1 MLKSSST
8 FQPQGTMLILLT
20 LLEFEPFREF
30 SSNSCGFELIHLLPF
45 LSSLEKIRLRHSLE
59 QWPGA
64 LISLLK
70 IRWATQRNKA
80 EYRVWLLS
88 RTESD
93 RVGQS
98 RTVWTYSWHVAL
110 ALGAIGKLGPARLV
124 LTLCLLDACDIEV
137 TSCSIPRLLRKLL
150 QEFPAMDSRHIR
162 WCRWARSRLLLHCKR
177 LGELWSILAE
187 RPEVV
192 LLRLGWPA
200 NSISVRSSKR
210 RKRSQAWCSWY
221 YVALSWFVEQ
231 PSSPPTKQISTFGT
245 QMWDVMLEI
254 CANGGYFRAI
264 DPHYPSEIMRF
275 LLTSWHLKRVLKRQR
290 KQKDAASS
298 NPR

>member
-1 MLKSSST
+1 MT
-8 FQPQGTMLILLT
+8 GCPD
-20 LLEFEPFREF
+20 F
-30 SSNSCGFELIHLLPF
+30 SSQNS
-45 LSSLEKIRLRHSLE
+45 LSNSEKQSRVQSL
-59 QWPGA
+59 A
-64 LISLLK
+64 L
-70 IRWATQRNKA
+70 
-80 EYRVWLLS
+80 
-88 RTESD
+88 ESD

>member
-98 RTVWTYSWHVAL
+98 RTESDCLDVFVTC
-110 ALGAIGKLGPARLV
+110 GIG
-124 LTLCLLDACDIEV
+124 
-137 TSCSIPRLLRKLL
+137 SIPRLLRKLL